1 MKLLFV
7 INLIFLSVGVYQC
20 KSKNSWSENQGQM
33 NWQEAKKKCQEI
45 GMRLPTD
52 KELSLAHKQGL
63 LAKWAKIYGK
73 DPVHYWTSEEPSI
86 EEQSNFES
94 IRYLTDTNTNV
105 DIVERNGVVR
115 CFLLQFN

>member
-1 MKLLFV
+1 MKLFIVIYLFGFCIWNCEQKV
-7 INLIFLSVGVYQC
+7 
-20 KSKNSWSENQGQM
+20 KSDWSEHQGQM
-33 NWQEAKKKCQEI
+33 NWQEAKKRCQEI
-45 GMRLPTD
+45 GMKLPTE
-52 KELSLAHKQGL
+52 KELYLAKDQGL

-105 DIVERNGVVR
+105 DFVQRNGVVR
-115 CFLLQFN
+115 CIRKP